1 MKRVTIKFNTPE
13 EVSDFINIC
22 SKYISDI
29 NIYDGSITVD
39 AKSIISMFKIAGGK
53 HIEVE
58 MISCDKNEVER
69 FKNDIKQYEVK

>member
-13 EVSDFINIC
+13 EVSNFINIC

-29 NIYDGSITVD
+29 NIYDGHIAVD
-39 AKSIISMFKIAGGK
+39 AKSIVSMFKIAEGK

-58 MISCDKNEVER
+58 MNSCDEHEVER
-69 FKNDIKQYEVK
+69 FNNDIKKYEVK